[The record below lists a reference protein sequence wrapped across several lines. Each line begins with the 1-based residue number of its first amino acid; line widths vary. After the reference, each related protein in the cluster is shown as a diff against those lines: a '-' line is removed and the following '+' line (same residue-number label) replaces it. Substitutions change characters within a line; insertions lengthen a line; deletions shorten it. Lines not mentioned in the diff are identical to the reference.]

1 MTILQPQE
9 IPVVFQCAGETLVG
23 IVHRPSTPAVI
34 GVVTIIAGG
43 PQYRGGVGRGM
54 VSAARELSAA
64 GVPVMRFDHRGLGD
78 SGGEFLGF
86 EHIAEDIQSAVAEFR
101 RQVPEVEKVVLWGGC
116 DAASGAMIHGWK
128 IPDAISMVLGNPWVT
143 TTETQSAVLR
153 KHYFSRLG
161 ERSFWRKLLRFEY
174 KLSEYAGAGL
184 RKVIARLG
192 NFVTAQGQSRTPAA
206 TDNYVDKMLYG
217 LQQFKGPV
225 LFLMSG
231 QSLLSREFDELVS
244 KNPAWQAAYHRPGY
258 TRIDFPEADQ
268 TFSGS
273 DSRERVNRA
282 ICGWLLELSNSW
294 GLPASITPSGS
305 KIHLEKILTQ
315 G

>member
-1 MTILQPQE
+1 MSVLQALE
-9 IPVVFQCAGETLVG
+9 IPVVFPCAGEALVG
-23 IVHRPSTPAVI
+23 IVHRPAAPAVI

-54 VSAARELSAA
+54 VSTARELSAA

-78 SGGEFLGF
+78 SGGTFLGF
-86 EHIAEDIQSAVAEFR
+86 EHIAEDIQEAVAAFR
-101 RQVPEVEKVVLWGGC
+101 REVPEVEKVVLWGGC
-116 DAASGAMIHGWK
+116 DAASGAMIHAWK

-174 KLSEYAGAGL
+174 DLSDYARAGL
-184 RKVIARLG
+184 HKVTARFG
-192 NFVTAQGQSRTPAA
+192 NLVTAQGQSRTPAD
-206 TDNYVDKMLYG
+206 TDNYVNKMLYG
-217 LQQFKGPV
+217 LCQFKGPV

-244 KNPAWQAAYHRPGY
+244 KNPDWNAAYHRPGY
-258 TRIDFPEADQ
+258 RRIDFPEADQ
-268 TFSGS
+268 TFS
-273 DSRERVNRA
+273 DSASRDRVNQA
-282 ICGWLLELSNSW
+282 ICDWLLELSN
-294 GLPASITPSGS
+294 
-305 KIHLEKILTQ
+305 K
-315 G
+315 

>member
-1 MTILQPQE
+1 MSVVQSQE

-23 IVHRPSTPAVI
+23 IVHRPAIPAII

-78 SGGEFLGF
+78 SGGKFLGF
-86 EHIAEDIQSAVAEFR
+86 EHIAEDLQAAVTAFR
-101 RQVPEVEKVVLWGGC
+101 REVPEVEKVVLWGGC

-174 KLSEYAGAGL
+174 RLSDYASAGL
-184 RKVIARLG
+184 HKVTTRLG
-192 NFVTAQGQSRTPAA
+192 KLFTPHGQSRTPAE
-206 TDNYVDKMLYG
+206 TDNYVNRMLYG
-217 LQQFKGPV
+217 LNQFQGPV

-244 KNPAWQAAYHRPGY
+244 KDPAWHAAYHRPEY
-258 TRIDFPEADQ
+258 RRIDFPEADQ

-282 ICGWLLELSNSW
+282 ICGWLLELSDDR
-294 GLPASITPSGS
+294 
-305 KIHLEKILTQ
+305 
-315 G
+315 